1 MLSGIKQKAVM
12 FAIGF
17 VIEKLD
23 EETIKLFLD
32 FGLDLLENA
41 VESSENKIDDQLVLP
56 VCKII
61 RDSLKI
67 EDNDD
72 PKELPAPE
80 VK

>member
-23 EETIKLFLD
+23 EETIKRFLD

-56 VCKII
+56 VCRII
-61 RDSLKI
+61 RESLNI